1 MTLYQA
7 YVVLKQHAEWREGN
21 TIEMVKHERL
31 TQALNVILNDLQ
43 TKLTKESYAA
53 V

>member
-7 YVVLKQHAEWREGN
+7 YMVLQHHADWREGKKPD
-21 TIEMVKHERL
+21 MVKPEKL
-31 TQALNVILNDLQ
+31 TQALDIVLKYLTN
-43 TKLTKESYAA
+43 KLTRESYAA

>member
-31 TQALNVILNDLQ
+31 TQALKVILNDLQ
-43 TKLTKESYAA
+43 NKLTRESYAA

>member
-21 TIEMVKHERL
+21 TIEMIKHERL
-31 TQALNVILNDLQ
+31 TQALNVILNHLQ
-43 TKLTKESYAA
+43 TKLTRESYAA

>member
-31 TQALNVILNDLQ
+31 TQALNLVLEHLEK
-43 TKLTKESYAA
+43 KLMKESYAA
-53 V
+53 I

>member
-7 YVVLKQHAEWREGN
+7 YVVLKYHAEWRQGEHS
-21 TIEMVKHERL
+21 EMVKPEKL

-43 TKLTKESYAA
+43 TKLTRESYAA
-53 V
+53 I

>member
-7 YVVLKQHAEWREGN
+7 YVVLNYHAEWRQGKHA
-21 TIEMVKHERL
+21 EMVKPERL
-31 TQALNVILNDLQ
+31 TQALNIVLEHLQ
-43 TKLTKESYAA
+43 TKLTRESHAT

>member
-7 YVVLKQHAEWREGN
+7 YVVLKYHAEWRQGEHA
-21 TIEMVKHERL
+21 EMVKPEKL

-43 TKLTKESYAA
+43 TKLTRESYAA

>member
-21 TIEMVKHERL
+21 TIEMIKHERL
-31 TQALNVILNDLQ
+31 TQALNVILNHLQ
-43 TKLTKESYAA
+43 NKLTKESHAA
-53 V
+53 I